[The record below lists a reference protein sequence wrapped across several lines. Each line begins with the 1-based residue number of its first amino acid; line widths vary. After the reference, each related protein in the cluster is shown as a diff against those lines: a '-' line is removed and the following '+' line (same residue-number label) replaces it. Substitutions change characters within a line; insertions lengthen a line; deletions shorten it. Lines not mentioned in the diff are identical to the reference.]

1 MEHDL
6 FRKPVSTFRDH
17 ALVDPIFLVR
27 LAAPAGFFFVFFC
40 IEFSPTQLVS
50 PPLGAGLL
58 AGHSASKTRVT
69 ALMAAPSALAMIC
82 I

>member
-1 MEHDL
+1 
-6 FRKPVSTFRDH
+6 VSR
-17 ALVDPIFLVR
+17 R
-27 LAAPAGFFFVFFC
+27 
-40 IEFSPTQLVS
+40 
-50 PPLGAGLL
+50 LGAGLL